1 MRALDRKLLRELWR
15 LRGQMFSIAMVVATG
30 IMAVVTMRG
39 SYESLVLAQQSYY
52 RQTRLAEV
60 WAPLKRAPES
70 VRRKIAALPGVA
82 SVDTR
87 VTFLATLDLPG
98 LDAPAQGLFVSIPS
112 SARPVLNDVRIERGR
127 YLAPG
132 RSDEVVVSK
141 KFAEARGYAPGDSL
155 RAVIN
160 GRARELR
167 IVGMAISP
175 EHTYSVPPGSLYPD
189 DERYGVVW
197 MGREAAGP
205 AYDMEGAFNEALVTI
220 TPGTDVNAVIERLD
234 RLLDPFGGL
243 GAYAREDQPSHSIL
257 EAELDQNRVMGT
269 VIPAIFLAVA
279 AFLLNLVLGRLIATQ
294 RGEIAV
300 LKAFGYRDREVGTHF
315 LLFALASVVAGAA
328 LGTLSGIWLGQSYVE
343 LYGQYFDFP
352 DLAYRL
358 SGPLLSISLLV
369 SFVAAA
375 AGAIGAVRRAASLPP
390 AEAMRPEPPASFEP
404 GLIERSGLGELLPS
418 SGRMILRNLERQL
431 GRSFLSSLGVAF
443 SVAILVLG
451 LFMFDG
457 VRFMMDLQFREI
469 QREDISISFVDALSS
484 DVRFELARLAGVN
497 RVEIFR
503 SAPARLRAGHRSREI
518 SLTGMEPEGRLR
530 RIVTAH
536 RSREARVHPVPAEG
550 VILSDI
556 LARQLDVGTGDTLLV
571 EMLEGRRARGSVR
584 VVGVVKDFLGVSA
597 YMSRAALHAL
607 EGGGDLVSGA
617 YLGVEEDELPAL
629 RAWLKD
635 APAVAGV
642 ASPSTMLESFEKQ
655 MAESLYVGIAFLLGF
670 ASVIAIGIIYNGAR
684 ISLSERGRELASL
697 RVMGFRRSEVSTLLL
712 GEQAAVTLLAIPL
725 GWLIAYVLSF
735 LVVGAMETE
744 AYRIPFITSPQT
756 YLTAAVITALVAA
769 GSGMIV
775 RRRVG
780 RLNLI
785 EVLKTRE

>member
-1 MRALDRKLLRELWR
+1 MV
-15 LRGQMFSIAMVVATG
+15 SIAMVVATG

-52 RQTRLAEV
+52 RHTRLAEV

-70 VRRKIAALPGVA
+70 MRRKIAALPGVA

-87 VTFLATLDLPG
+87 VTFMATLDLPG
-98 LDAPAQGLFVSIPS
+98 LDAPAQGLFVSVPS
-112 SARPVLNDVRIERGR
+112 NSRPVLNDILIERGR

-132 RSDEVVVSK
+132 RSDEVIVSK
-141 KFAEARGYAPGDSL
+141 KFAEARGYDPGDSL

-160 GRARELR
+160 GRARDLR

-197 MGREAAGP
+197 MGREAVGP
-205 AYDMEGAFNEALVTI
+205 AYDMEGAFNEALVTL

-234 RLLDPFGGL
+234 RLLDPFGAL
-243 GAYAREDQPSHSIL
+243 GAYARKDQSSHAIL

-300 LKAFGYRDREVGTHF
+300 LKAFGYRNREVGTHF

-328 LGTLSGIWLGQSYVE
+328 LGTGSGIWLGQAYVE

-352 DLAYRL
+352 NLAYRL
-358 SGPLLSISLLV
+358 SGPLLSLAILV
-369 SFVAAA
+369 SFVAAG
-375 AGAIGAVRRAASLPP
+375 AGAMSAVRRAASLPP

-404 GLIERSGLGELLPS
+404 GVVERTGLGDLLPS
-418 SGRMILRNLERQL
+418 SGRMILRNIERQL

-469 QREDISISFVDALSS
+469 QREDISITFVEALSS
-484 DVRFELARLAGVN
+484 DVRFELGSLTGVTH
-497 RVEIFR
+497 VEPFR

-518 SLTGMEPEGRLR
+518 SLTGLEPEGRLR
-530 RIVTAH
+530 RIVTAN
-536 RSREARVHPVPAEG
+536 AKVQPVPSQG

-556 LARQLDVGTGDTLLV
+556 LARQLDVTTGDLLLV
-571 EMLEGRRARGSVR
+571 EMLDGRRAKGSVH
-584 VVGVVKDFLGVSA
+584 VAGVVEDFLGVSA
-597 YMSRAALHAL
+597 YMSRAALHDL
-607 EGGGDLVSGA
+607 EGGPDLVSGA
-617 YLGVEEDELPAL
+617 FLGVEEEKLPAL
-629 RAWLKD
+629 QSWLKG
-635 APAVAGV
+635 APSVAGV

-655 MAESLYVGIAFLLGF
+655 MAESLYVGIGFLLGF

-697 RVMGFRRSEVSTLLL
+697 RVMGFRRSEVSMLLL

-725 GWLIAYVLSF
+725 GWAIAYVLSF

-744 AYRIPFITSPQT
+744 TYRIPFITNPQT
-756 YLTAAVITALVAA
+756 YLTAAVITAAVAA
-769 GSGMIV
+769 GSGLIV
-775 RRRVG
+775 RRRVN